1 MNGHEQSINEIGC
14 VKCFVLHIVEIVN
27 HFQEVITFLA
37 IVLVFEEPFSLDH
50 FYFHLDSSILLF
62 YTEEFLPES
71 VPEFGNYTSL
81 LIF

>member
-1 MNGHEQSINEIGC
+1 M
-14 VKCFVLHIVEIVN
+14 HIVEIVN

-50 FYFHLDSSILLF
+50 FYFYLDSSICLF
-62 YTEEFLPES
+62 FREEFLPEF
-71 VPEFGNYTSL
+71 VPEFGNYASL